1 MNNTEDKEFTN
12 IEETLNQLD
21 DMLDRAWG
29 LPLSNGRCVVDAEKV
44 RDLIDD
50 IRLNIPAQIKK
61 AKIIIETQED
71 IIEMAKKDAD
81 AIIRKAEDRARALIT
96 NEAVVKQ
103 AQTHANEIVGNAQ
116 MKSREI
122 KHASQEFSDLMLR
135 QTEEV
140 LVKSLNDVR
149 ATRSVIKNAQKQMAQ
164 YQNQNAVPAKNDS
177 EKY

>member
-1 MNNTEDKEFTN
+1 MNMEEKDFMN
-12 IEETLNQLD
+12 IEEILNQLD

-44 RDLIDD
+44 RDLIDE
-50 IRLNIPAQIKK
+50 IRLNMPSQIKK
-61 AKIIIETQED
+61 AKAILESQED
-71 IIEMAKKDAD
+71 IVGTAKKEAE

-103 AQTHANEIVGNAQ
+103 AQAHANEIVGNAQ

-122 KHASQEFSDLMLR
+122 KHASQDFSDLMLR

-164 YQNQNAVPAKNDS
+164 YQNQNAVSKNDG

>member
-29 LPLSNGRCVVDAEKV
+29 LPLSNGRWVVDAEKV